1 MRAAASVFVVAMVA
15 ATIVAGLVLA
25 ALHIVAD
32 RDLDEPYDFAD
43 WPYGDDD
50 L

>member
-1 MRAAASVFVVAMVA
+1 MRAAATVLVVAMTA
-15 ATIVAGLVLA
+15 ATIVAGLILAACYVLA
-25 ALHIVAD
+25 D
-32 RDLDEPYDFAD
+32 NDLDEPYDFGD